1 MIDYA
6 FLTHPSFGEIDQIH
20 RLYREAGWWPSP
32 LEHRERIDRIV
43 SGSHCFAVA
52 VSTGVIIGMGRTISD
67 GASDAYIQDVTVRE
81 TERGQG
87 IGKKIVCMLISKL
100 ETDGIDW
107 IGLIAERNSHGFY
120 QPLGF
125 KPMPDAKPMLYC
137 KS

>member
-1 MIDYA
+1 MR
-6 FLTHPSFGEIDQIH
+6 SFIE
-20 RLYREAGWWPSP
+20 
-32 LEHRERIDRIV
+32 RIV

-52 VSTGVIIGMGRTISD
+52 VSSEAIIGMGRAISD

-87 IGKKIVCMLISKL
+87 IGKKIVYMLISKL
-100 ETDGIDW
+100 EADDLDW